1 MPQKVSL
8 VLSGGGA
15 RGLAHIGVIEELER
29 EGYEIHSV
37 VGTSM
42 GALVGAMY
50 ALGKME
56 DFKQWMYT
64 LDKRKVFSLVD
75 FTLSTHGIVKG
86 DKVLNHMK
94 TFIKDQSIEDLPIYY
109 AAVAVNLLQKEE
121 VVFTK
126 GSIYDAIRASI
137 SIPTV
142 LTPVKT
148 NEGFLV
154 DGGLMNNL
162 PMSEAKRVEGDI
174 LVAVDVGANVPVLK
188 LQLTKKENQ
197 AQEKTYQKR
206 VKEFYH
212 QLQSMVPS
220 HKEEQKQEKLGY
232 FDLMSKTI
240 SLMMEQQTNLN
251 LKYHQPDL
259 LVQISREAGGTY
271 DFYRAEE
278 FVEMGRLA
286 FQQSRKRN

>member
-1 MPQKVSL
+1 MSQKVSL

-15 RGLAHIGVIEELER
+15 RGLAHIGVIEELEKA
-29 EGYEIHSV
+29 GYEIHSV

-42 GALVGAMY
+42 GAMVGATY
-50 ALGKME
+50 AMGKME
-56 DFKQWMYT
+56 AFKNWMYT
-64 LDKRKVFSLVD
+64 LDKMKVFSLVD
-75 FTLSTHGIVKG
+75 FTLSSHGLIKG
-86 DKVLNHMK
+86 DKVLNRIK
-94 TFIKDQSIEDLPIYY
+94 EFISDQPIEELDIHF

-121 VVFTK
+121 VVFRE
-126 GSIYDAIRASI
+126 GSIYEAIRASI
-137 SIPTV
+137 SIPTL

-148 NEGFLV
+148 NAGFLV

-174 LVAVDVGANVPVLK
+174 LVAVDVGANIPVIK
-188 LQLTKKENQ
+188 PKLTKKESQ
-197 AQEKTYQKR
+197 DQDSIYQKR

-212 QLQSMVPS
+212 QLQKLGPS

-232 FDLMSKTI
+232 FDLMTKTI

-259 LVQISREAGGTY
+259 LVQISRESAGTY
-271 DFYRAEE
+271 DFYKAEE
-278 FVEMGRLA
+278 LVEMGRLA
-286 FQQSRKRN
+286 FHQAVDQ